1 MTRTPIARQNLLHDR
16 GRPAVAL
23 GGLGFSLIVIFLQL
37 GFLQATLSTAT
48 TVLDKLDHDIMIV
61 SKNYHYVADAGRFP
75 MARLVRARAV
85 PGVARVVPLYVG
97 IGLWRSLAP
106 TRQEAGLLN
115 RLSGATG
122 LGRPRA
128 DAWRQQSILVLG
140 LSAEG
145 RSPAGLPFKEFP
157 GFDPKEIAGQLDQ
170 IARPRALLVDRRSRG
185 EFGPQAAG
193 TPVELN
199 DVNYEIAGRCDLGT
213 GFAASGAALL
223 ENHNFAR
230 AFGGAALDE
239 PSLGLVKVAADADT
253 ATVVR
258 RLEEALLTFRDDV
271 GGERASGD
279 GDVRIIL
286 SEALKD
292 QERRYWITEK
302 AIGLIF
308 VMGVVIS
315 VLVGFVVVYQVLS
328 SDIADHIGEYAT
340 LKALGATDRQLARV
354 VIEQALLLGIIGYG
368 VALIV
373 SAGLYALVEYGTRL
387 PMTLRVSW
395 ILALPM
401 FLAVAITTVS
411 ALLSIRKVTQAD
423 PADLF

>member
-1 MTRTPIARQNLLHDR
+1 M
-16 GRPAVAL
+16 
-23 GGLGFSLIVIFLQL
+23 S
-37 GFLQATLSTAT
+37 
-48 TVLDKLDHDIMIV
+48 
-61 SKNYHYVADAGRFP
+61 
-75 MARLVRARAV
+75 
-85 PGVARVVPLYVG
+85 
-97 IGLWRSLAP
+97 
-106 TRQEAGLLN
+106 
-115 RLSGATG
+115 
-122 LGRPRA
+122 
-128 DAWRQQSILVLG
+128 
-140 LSAEG
+140 
-145 RSPAGLPFKEFP
+145 
-157 GFDPKEIAGQLDQ
+157 
-170 IARPRALLVDRRSRG
+170 
-185 EFGPQAAG
+185 
-193 TPVELN
+193 
-199 DVNYEIAGRCDLGT
+199 
-213 GFAASGAALL
+213 
-223 ENHNFAR
+223 
-230 AFGGAALDE
+230 
-239 PSLGLVKVAADADT
+239 
-253 ATVVR
+253 
-258 RLEEALLTFRDDV
+258 TFRDDV